1 MRRTGAKRF
10 ACRRPTTSAARDER
24 TVVRDVVTARSGET
38 VGEGYFPMEHAD
50 DGAPLERVAATGAD
64 VGFNTTVPPGVAPFL
79 ARLHDS
85 RFGRRGGHLVCT
97 HYEVNLLETF
107 SADGA
112 DKRKQHGSEGAI
124 VFRDPSEGDRVWV
137 VFDWDE
143 DGWQRFVSDP
153 EAPRIMRRPGRRR
166 GRRPHSS
173 PLAATP

>member
-1 MRRTGAKRF
+1 MRRTGHF
-10 ACRRPTTSAARDER
+10 EMN
-24 TVVRDVVTARSGET
+24 
-38 VGEGYFPMEHAD
+38 F
-50 DGAPLERVAATGAD
+50 LEI
-64 VGFNTTVPPGVAPFL
+64 
-79 ARLHDS
+79 
-85 RFGRRGGHLVCT
+85 
-97 HYEVNLLETF
+97 F

-153 EAPRIMRRPGRRR
+153 EAPRIMRGPGRRR